1 MRRTVRTTE
10 GPPTLQRADG
20 LAQCG
25 SRQSVGAASMQRT
38 VRTTEGPPTLPDT
51 LTWSLTLN
59 CQSCK
64 SFTTSRATRR
74 ALAMMVSVRPLAG
87 RNLQGAE
94 SAT

>member
-1 MRRTVRTTE
+1 MESSSQPQYPDRR
-10 GPPTLQRADG
+10 
-20 LAQCG
+20 
-25 SRQSVGAASMQRT
+25 SVGAASIRRT
-38 VRTTEGPPTLPDT
+38 VWTTEGPPTLPET

-64 SFTTSRATRR
+64 SFTTSRATLR